1 MSVKYI
7 KLGSKLS
14 NFDPMIITINSPFFF
29 IQNMTICYKC
39 NANTP
44 VISLA
49 AASYKTLKEEIME
62 LNDLFF
68 FSNVIPK
75 DEILRNLLKTKFSY
89 FRPFFSKTADQEYW
103 ANHCVFCNAAQRD
116 WFLHSEPGEA
126 FFPLEESEWKNYLF
140 INYSTVQT
148 VEFDGEPTKI
158 KNGNIFQKIAR
169 HIDFRQFPG
178 A

>member
-1 MSVKYI
+1 MSDKYI
-7 KLGSKLS
+7 KLGFKLT
-14 NFDPMIITINSPFFF
+14 NFYPMNIIIGSPFFF
-29 IQNMTICYKC
+29 IQNTTICYKC

-49 AASYKTLKEEIME
+49 AVSYKAQDADVEE

-68 FSNVIPK
+68 FSNIIPI
-75 DEILRNLLKTKFSY
+75 DEKLRNLLKTKFSY

-103 ANHCVFCNAAQRD
+103 ANHCVFCNAAQGD

-126 FFPLEESEWKNYLF
+126 FFPLEESDWKNYLF
-140 INYSTVQT
+140 IDYRNEQT
-148 VEFDGEPTKI
+148 VEFDGEPSRI
-158 KNGNIFQKIAR
+158 KNGNIFQNKAK
-169 HIDFRQFPG
+169 HIEFGNFPG